1 MNMLARSLVLVV
13 TTLVAAVAAP
23 TQEAQACGSYE
34 RVDVFETATSA
45 RGGAGQLA
53 DGALWV
59 TLPKADDSDDATVHG
74 RYFVL
79 VDDARA
85 KRLAKRLA
93 RGERPVVKLG
103 RASATDP
110 WRVLSISRA

>member
-1 MNMLARSLVLVV
+1 MNMLARSVVLVV

-23 TQEAQACGSYE
+23 TQRAEACGSYE
-34 RVDVFETATSA
+34 RVDVFDTATSA

-59 TLPKADDSDDATVHG
+59 TFPKVGEEDTASVHG

-79 VDDARA
+79 EDDARA

-103 RASATDP
+103 RASASEP